1 MDCVANLNIW
11 TYVMDFIGLLLLIGL
26 FYAVVFIVSDSYLL
40 PKLDRYL
47 DERKRKNH
55 K

>member
-1 MDCVANLNIW
+1 MEV
-11 TYVMDFIGLLLLIGL
+11 IGLLLLIGI

-47 DERKRKNH
+47 DERKMKNRK
-55 K
+55 